1 MDIVVPKEYQSLWR
15 FDETRPIVKYPA
27 EVLRKVALPIEKVN
41 KKTRAL
47 IERMEHALKIA
58 NGVGVAAPQLGE
70 SLRVI
75 LIAPDGRK
83 PTVLIN
89 PEIIHAEGEALGQE
103 GCLSLPGLYGD
114 VQRHTRVAVRA
125 MNKEG
130 NSFRVDLEGMSA
142 RIVEHE
148 IDHLNGVLFIDK
160 ADPATLHWEWPSHEE
175 IAG

>member
-27 EVLRKVALPIEKVN
+27 EVLRKVALPVDKVT

-47 IERMEHALKIA
+47 IEQMERALRVA

-70 SLRVI
+70 SLRII

-83 PTVLIN
+83 PTALIN
-89 PEIIHAEGEALGQE
+89 PEIIQAEGEAIGQE

-114 VQRHTRVAVRA
+114 VQRHTKVEVKA
-125 MNKEG
+125 MNKDG
-130 NSFRVDLEGMSA
+130 VLVHLNLEGMSA

>member
-1 MDIVVPKEYQSLWR
+1 M
-15 FDETRPIVKYPA
+15 
-27 EVLRKVALPIEKVN
+27 
-41 KKTRAL
+41 
-47 IERMEHALKIA
+47 ERALKIA
-58 NGVGVAAPQLGE
+58 NGVGIAAPQLGE

-83 PTVLIN
+83 PTALIN
-89 PEIIHAEGEALGQE
+89 PEIIRAEGEATGQE

-114 VQRHTRVAVRA
+114 VQRHTKVEVRA
-125 MNKEG
+125 INKEG
-130 NSFRVDLEGMSA
+130 NPVRLDLEGMSA

-148 IDHLNGVLFIDK
+148 IDHLDGVLFIDK

>member
-1 MDIVVPKEYQSLWR
+1 MDIVVPKEYQSLWH

-27 EVLRKVALPIEKVN
+27 AVLRKVASPVEKVN

-47 IERMEHALKIA
+47 IEQMERALRVA

-70 SLRVI
+70 SLRII

-89 PEIIHAEGEALGQE
+89 PEIIHAEGEAIGQE

-114 VQRHTRVAVRA
+114 VPRHTKVEVKALNRD
-125 MNKEG
+125 G
-130 NSFRVDLEGMSA
+130 NSVHLKLEGMSA

-175 IAG
+175 IGV